1 MLTNSLIEEQM
12 MSSLRSPEDLS
23 HRLGLRPT
31 GSQLELMHRFYEDED
46 PLHVVE
52 VPSAQTTNAVA
63 LCALWRLLR
72 VEGSKCIVIAANRDL
87 EKRFMEFMRAITTTI
102 DPALTSVCKWV
113 GSKTLKLG
121 DQAGH
126 ELRMVSN
133 RPEWLQGLHGN
144 AITFVVLGAR
154 SSEPKFCETLE
165 VVNAYQR
172 QEGVRHLV
180 MW

>member
-1 MLTNSLIEEQM
+1 

-31 GSQLELMHRFYEDED
+31 AAQAELMHRFYEDED
-46 PLHVVE
+46 PLQVVE
-52 VPSAQTTNAVA
+52 KPSEQTTNAVA

-87 EKRFMEFMRAITTTI
+87 EGRFMKFMRDVTTTI
-102 DPALTSVCKWV
+102 DPALTSVCKWTS
-113 GSKTLKLG
+113 SKSMKLG

-133 RPEWLQGLHGN
+133 RPEWLQGLGGE
-144 AITFVVLGAR
+144 ATTFVILGAR
-154 SSEPKFCETLE
+154 SSEPHFCATME
-165 VVNAYQR
+165 VIDTYR
-172 QEGVRHLV
+172 KQEGARHIV

>member
-1 MLTNSLIEEQM
+1 MLTIQKTQEEM
-12 MSSLRSPEDLS
+12 MTSLRSPEDLA

-31 GSQLELMHRFYEDED
+31 ASQAELMHRFYEDED
-46 PLHVVE
+46 PLQVTE

-87 EKRFMEFMRAITTTI
+87 EKRFMEFMRAVTTTI

-133 RPEWLQGLHGN
+133 RPEWLQGLH
-144 AITFVVLGAR
+144 AEAVTFVILGAR
-154 SSEPKFCETLE
+154 SSEPKFCATME
-165 VVNAYQR
+165 VVDSYR
-172 QEGVRHLV
+172 GQEGARHIV